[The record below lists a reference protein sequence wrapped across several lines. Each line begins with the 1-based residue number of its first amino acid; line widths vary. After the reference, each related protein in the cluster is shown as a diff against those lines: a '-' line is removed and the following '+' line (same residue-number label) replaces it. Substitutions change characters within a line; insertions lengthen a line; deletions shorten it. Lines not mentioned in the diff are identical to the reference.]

1 MKISFVIPAYNE
13 EENVSL
19 LAEKIIAEAN
29 NLFDY
34 EMIFV
39 DDGSIDNTLQILKL
53 LNKNNSKIH
62 YISFSRNFGH
72 QNALKAGIDY
82 ANGDCVIL
90 MDADLQ
96 HPPSLI
102 RPMIDKWL
110 EGYHI
115 VYTAREEDNDLGFFK
130 RKASKSFYRLI
141 NFLSDV
147 KIEAGTADFRLM
159 DKKVVDIIKTVND
172 SQLFLRGLIPW
183 LGFKQ
188 YKIVYRPNKRYSGA
202 TKYTP
207 KKMFLLALN
216 GITSFSVKP
225 LRYLLIIGATIFFSS
240 FCYGIYA
247 IFIYFFT
254 NKAVLGWTS
263 IICSILFV
271 GGLQLFLL
279 GVSGEYI
286 RKLFIQAKN
295 HPLYVV
301 EERDKFLNAEKLKE
315 LT

>member
-13 EENVSL
+13 EGNVSL
-19 LAEKIIAEAN
+19 LAEKIIVEVD

-39 DDGSIDNTLQILKL
+39 DDGSTDNTLQILKL
-53 LNKNNSKIH
+53 LNKNNPKIH

-82 ANGDCVIL
+82 ANGDCIIS

-102 RPMIDKWL
+102 RSMIDKWQ
-110 EGYHI
+110 EGYQI
-115 VYTAREEDNDLGFFK
+115 VYTVREEDNALGFLK
-130 RKASKSFYRLI
+130 RKTSQIFYKFI
-141 NFLSDV
+141 NFLCDT

-159 DKKVVDIIKTVND
+159 DEKVIDIIKNTSD
-172 SQLFLRGLIPW
+172 LPLFLRGLIPR
-183 LGFKQ
+183 LPFKQ
-188 YKIVYRPNKRYSGA
+188 YRIDYQPDKRYSGA
-202 TKYTP
+202 TKYTR
-207 KKMFLLALN
+207 KKMFLLALY

-225 LRYLLIIGATIFFSS
+225 LRWLLIIGAAISFLS
-240 FCYGIYA
+240 FCYGSYA

-254 NKAVLGWTS
+254 KKAVSGWTS

-271 GGLQLFLL
+271 GGLQLLLL
-279 GVSGEYI
+279 GVIGEYLG
-286 RKLFIQAKN
+286 KLFIQGKN
-295 HPLYVV
+295 RPFYVV
-301 EERDKFLNAEKLKE
+301 EERDKFLNAENSKN
-315 LT
+315 